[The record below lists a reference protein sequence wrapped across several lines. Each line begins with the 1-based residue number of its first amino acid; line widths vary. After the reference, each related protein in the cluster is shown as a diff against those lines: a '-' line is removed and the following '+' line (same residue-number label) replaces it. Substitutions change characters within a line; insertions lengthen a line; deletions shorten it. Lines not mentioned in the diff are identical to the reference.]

1 MAILVLL
8 LWAFTAGAGIYLL
21 IKGTLGRPRPSRPA
35 RAAAAPAPAAEAVA
49 ARAASAQT
57 AAAETA
63 GAAAVSAPSAA
74 ATGASGPADVPAAAA
89 ASRSAGTAPRKSRDQ
104 WAPPSLVAARQAPAV
119 PGARAAAEFAH
130 PAAGVIGLGFWLGF
144 TLIHARVLGWIGFG
158 LATATALI
166 GLGWFV
172 ANNRTARQAAP
183 GEPAPS
189 FSGRLLALHGS
200 AAALTIALA
209 ALTTLLLR
217 P

>member
-1 MAILVLL
+1 MAILVLV

-21 IKGTLGRPRPSRPA
+21 IKGTLGRPGPSRPA
-35 RAAAAPAPAAEAVA
+35 RAPAAQAPAAQPAA
-49 ARAASAQT
+49 ARATQTAT
-57 AAAETA
+57 AAAGT
-63 GAAAVSAPSAA
+63 
-74 ATGASGPADVPAAAA
+74 SGP
-89 ASRSAGTAPRKSRDQ
+89 AGTAPRKSRDQ

-119 PGARAAAEFAH
+119 PSARAAAEFAH

-166 GLGWFV
+166 GLGWFM
-172 ANNRTARQAAP
+172 ANTRAARQAAP

-189 FSGRLLALHGS
+189 FSSRLLALHGS
-200 AAALTIALA
+200 GAALTIALS
-209 ALTTLLLR
+209 ALTALLLR

>member
-1 MAILVLL
+1 MAILVLV

-21 IKGTLGRPRPSRPA
+21 IKGTLGRPGPSRPA
-35 RAAAAPAPAAEAVA
+35 PAPAPAT
-49 ARAASAQT
+49 QT
-57 AAAETA
+57 AAAQPATA
-63 GAAAVSAPSAA
+63 SPASAA
-74 ATGASGPADVPAAAA
+74 AGTSGP
-89 ASRSAGTAPRKSRDQ
+89 AGTAPRRSRDQ

-144 TLIHARVLGWIGFG
+144 TLVHARVLGWIGFG

-166 GLGWFV
+166 GLGWFM
-172 ANNRTARQAAP
+172 ANTRAARQAAP

-189 FSGRLLALHGS
+189 FSSRLLALHGS
-200 AAALTIALA
+200 GAALTIALS
-209 ALTTLLLR
+209 ALTALLLR